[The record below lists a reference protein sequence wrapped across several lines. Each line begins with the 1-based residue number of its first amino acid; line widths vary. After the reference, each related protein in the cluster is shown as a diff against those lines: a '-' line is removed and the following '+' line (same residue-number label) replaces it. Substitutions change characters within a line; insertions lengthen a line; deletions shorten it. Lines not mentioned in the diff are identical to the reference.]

1 MPHGIARDSGP
12 QASAALPQSA
22 GEAGGANEEQSERAA
37 DGSGCAVQ
45 PAEGASKEVLCR
57 VATNA
62 EEGDAA
68 IDAGVITTEPI
79 DGGSS
84 YGDATAADSGTGK
97 GCPAGGACG
106 AAGEHSRRRPR
117 GRPDLGAG
125 DGRHPPL
132 RIREKSR
139 ELLRVVRS
147 REEFGRQDRANADLK
162 TEKQAFANHSCGSG
176 ETGAAMEH
184 GTGAGLRARET
195 ERKSQPGHTG
205 RGAQT
210 GGLPDGRRP
219 RTTAVRHTA

>member
-1 MPHGIARDSGP
+1 MSHGIARDSGP
-12 QASAALPQSA
+12 QAGAALPQSA
-22 GEAGGANEEQSERAA
+22 GEAGSANEEQGERTA

-45 PAEGASKEVLCR
+45 PAEGASEEVLCR

-68 IDAGVITTEPI
+68 VDAGVITTEPI

-106 AAGEHSRRRPR
+106 ATGKHSGRWPR
-117 GRPDLGAG
+117 GGPDMGAG

-132 RIREKSR
+132 WFGEESR

-147 REEFGRQDRANADLK
+147 R
-162 TEKQAFANHSCGSG
+162 
-176 ETGAAMEH
+176 
-184 GTGAGLRARET
+184 
-195 ERKSQPGHTG
+195 
-205 RGAQT
+205 
-210 GGLPDGRRP
+210 
-219 RTTAVRHTA
+219 